1 MITIVQG
8 DRYPVLRATLRVDGA
23 AADLTGC
30 KAKLHMRLDGADT
43 LKVNAA
49 ASVVTPASGVVE
61 YAWGATDT
69 DTVGWYST
77 DWEITYADGR
87 TLTWPGGS
95 VRVVPALG

>member
-23 AADLTGC
+23 AVDLTGC
-30 KAKLHMRLDGADT
+30 TARLRMRLDGADT

-49 ASVVTPASGVVE
+49 ASVVTPASGAVE
-61 YAWGATDT
+61 YAPAATDT
-69 DTVGWYST
+69 DTVGWYSSE
-77 DWEITYADGR
+77 WEITYADGR
-87 TLTWPGGS
+87 TLSWAGES